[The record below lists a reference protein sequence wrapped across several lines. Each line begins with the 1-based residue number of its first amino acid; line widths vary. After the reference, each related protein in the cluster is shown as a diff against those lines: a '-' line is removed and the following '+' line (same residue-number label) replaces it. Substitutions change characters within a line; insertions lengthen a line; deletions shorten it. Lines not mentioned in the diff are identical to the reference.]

1 MAFCLFRFFF
11 LSIGQELLVA
21 KRGLHSCLTHT
32 NLTSIFNGIFFIV
45 QCTINGQQDSRCGS
59 CSVHKQMV
67 EKQAPWSLK
76 LEQQKMMIIYGA
88 AVLKGI
94 MYNYYKKLQ
103 GLQQQKS
110 WRRQG
115 SSVAVH
121 FVQMAT

>member
-1 MAFCLFRFFF
+1 
-11 LSIGQELLVA
+11 
-21 KRGLHSCLTHT
+21 
-32 NLTSIFNGIFFIV
+32 
-45 QCTINGQQDSRCGS
+45 
-59 CSVHKQMV
+59 MV

-121 FVQMAT
+121 FVQTAT